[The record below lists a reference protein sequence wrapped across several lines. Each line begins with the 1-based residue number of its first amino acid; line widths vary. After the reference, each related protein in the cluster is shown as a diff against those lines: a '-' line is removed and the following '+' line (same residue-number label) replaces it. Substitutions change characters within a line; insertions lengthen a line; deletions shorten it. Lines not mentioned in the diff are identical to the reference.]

1 MGEEAMRNLRVSAM
15 RLMILIPALLSK
27 REGLL
32 RGWQIILCGWQIT
45 VDRPIGLQC
54 VTFRSLNTRHA

>member
-1 MGEEAMRNLRVSAM
+1 MRNLRVSAM

-32 RGWQIILCGWQIT
+32 RGRQIT
-45 VDRPIGLQC
+45 VDRTIGLQC
-54 VTFRSLNTRHA
+54 VTFQSLNTRYA

>member
-1 MGEEAMRNLRVSAM
+1 M